1 MYRGHLF
8 QTNVDVAVKVFDLE
22 VQGANISFMTEC
34 GALRGTRHRNLI
46 TIVSA
51 CSTLDS
57 RGNDFKAII
66 YDFMPNGN
74 LETWLHPRGDTTENP
89 NLLGLTQ
96 RVNIAINIAD
106 ALEYLHHDCQRPIVH
121 CDLKPSNIL
130 LDVDMVA
137 HLGDF
142 GISRIC
148 AKSRSTSSLGNY
160 SSSVNSASMKGTIGY
175 IAPGTSDRYFGVT
188 WFYIIV

>member
-106 ALEYLHHDCQRPIVH
+106 ALEYLHHDCQMPIIP
-121 CDLKPSNIL
+121 LRSETQQYT
-130 LDVDMVA
+130 
-137 HLGDF
+137 
-142 GISRIC
+142 SRC
-148 AKSRSTSSLGNY
+148 
-160 SSSVNSASMKGTIGY
+160 
-175 IAPGTSDRYFGVT
+175 
-188 WFYIIV
+188 